1 MMELKDIYER
11 MKSEFGD
18 SILEL
23 KEEKNF
29 EPWVKVK
36 PEIITEL
43 SLFLRDEADLK
54 FDYLV
59 NLTGMDYGKELGVVY
74 HLYSLTHFHR
84 LVIKID
90 LEKSNPTL
98 PSVEL
103 VWKTAN
109 WHEREAFDMFGIIFE
124 DHPNLIRI
132 LTPYDWE
139 GYPLLKDY
147 KAQEYYHGIRVPY

>member
-1 MMELKDIYER
+1 MEINEIYE
-11 MKSEFGD
+11 KIKNEFGE

-23 KEEKNF
+23 KDEKNF
-29 EPWVKVK
+29 EPYIKVK
-36 PEIITEL
+36 AEVITEL
-43 SLFLRDEADLK
+43 CLYLRDDANLM

-59 NLTGMDYGKELGVVY
+59 NLTGMDNGKELGVVY
-74 HLYSLTHFHR
+74 HLYSLKYYHR

-90 LEKSNPTL
+90 IDKSKPSLPT
-98 PSVEL
+98 VEL

-109 WHEREAFDMFGIIFE
+109 WHEREAYDMFGIIFE

-139 GYPLLKDY
+139 GHPLLKDY
-147 KAQEYYHGIRVPY
+147 KVQEYYHGIKVPY